1 VRHIDQEGLQGV
13 VAMVAKGETVA
24 AQILGGGV
32 EDTAAEAG
40 A

>member
-1 VRHIDQEGLQGV
+1 
-13 VAMVAKGETVA
+13 MVAKGETVA

-40 A
+40 AERAVR